1 MTSTEQNVNTTHPL
15 FAEVD
20 RIAREIAGPAASDV
34 DIHSRFPQ
42 EAIEAL
48 KKARALSCGVPVEL
62 GGYGLNIWEQGQ
74 LCIRLSEY
82 CASASM
88 VLGMHLIKVASLV
101 HHGKGSQLHEDY
113 LRDIANEQRLV
124 ASVTSEEGIGGNL
137 RNSITAVEVDG
148 DRFKLV
154 KESTCLSYGAYAD
167 DMLLT
172 CRRNSDS
179 PPSDQVVVLAK
190 RGDFKLEQK
199 GEWDAMGMRGTCS
212 PPFTVTVEGPAWQVF
227 DAPFADIAA
236 RTMVPETHI
245 IWSCIWFGIAVNA
258 VARARALLQAKARK
272 NPEITDA
279 ARKLALVSGKLQM
292 TRNDIENVT
301 REYMA
306 AHESDDVGKL
316 TSVDFSLRI
325 NNLKVNS
332 SESVRD
338 IVADA
343 MEITGFLGYLNNTEY
358 SVARH
363 LRDAYS
369 AAPMI
374 GNGRL
379 IDTNAMLSLVHK
391 ADDGR

>member
-1 MTSTEQNVNTTHPL
+1 MTTKPHSV
-15 FAEVD
+15 FAEVE
-20 RIAREIAGPAASDV
+20 RIAREIAGPAADDV
-34 DIHSRFPQ
+34 DQNSRFPH
-42 EAIEAL
+42 EAIDAL
-48 KKARALSCGVPVEL
+48 KAAKALSCGIPEDL
-62 GGYGLNIWEQGQ
+62 GGFGLDIWEQGQ
-74 LCIRLSEY
+74 LCIKLSEY

-88 VLGMHLIKVASLV
+88 VFGMHLIKVASLAHWGRGSEV
-101 HHGKGSQLHEDY
+101 HEAY
-113 LRDIANEQRLV
+113 LRDIVAEQRLV

-137 RNSITAVEVDG
+137 RNSIAAVEIDG
-148 DRFKLV
+148 DRFRLV
-154 KESTCLSYGAYAD
+154 KESTCLSYGANAD

-179 PPSDQVVVLAK
+179 PASDQVVVLAR

-212 PPFTVTVEGPAWQVF
+212 PPFTVTIEGPAWQVF
-227 DAPFADIAA
+227 GVPFADIAA

-245 IWSCIWFGIAVNA
+245 IWSSIWHGIAVDA
-258 VARARALLQAKARK
+258 VARARSLVQMKARK

-279 ARKLALVSGKLQM
+279 ARKLALVGGKLQM
-292 TRNDIENVT
+292 MRNDIENVS

-306 AHESDDVGKL
+306 AHQADDVEHL
-316 TSVDFSLRI
+316 TSLEFSLRI

-332 SESVRD
+332 SEFVRD

-343 MEITGFLGYLNNTEY
+343 MEITGFLGYLNNTEF
-358 SVARH
+358 SVTRH

-379 IDTNAMLSLVHK
+379 IDTNAMMSMVHK
-391 ADDGR
+391 GR

>member
-1 MTSTEQNVNTTHPL
+1 MTMPPEF
-15 FAEVD
+15 FAEIE
-20 RIAREIAGPAASDV
+20 RIARDVAGPAASDV
-34 DIHSRFPQ
+34 DINSRFPQ
-42 EAIEAL
+42 EAIDAL
-48 KKARALSCGVPVEL
+48 KEAKALSCGIPVEL
-62 GGYGLNIWEQGQ
+62 GGYGLDIWEQGQ
-74 LCIRLSEY
+74 LCIELSRY

-113 LRDIANEQRLV
+113 LRAIVKEQRLV

-137 RNSITAVEVDG
+137 RNSIAAVEIDG
-148 DRFKLV
+148 DRFRLV
-154 KESTCLSYGAYAD
+154 KESTCLSYGANAD

-172 CRRNSDS
+172 CRRNADS
-179 PPSDQVVVLAK
+179 PASDQVVVLAL
-190 RGDFKLEQK
+190 RGDYKLEQK

-212 PPFTVTVEGPAWQVF
+212 PPFTVTIEGPAWQVF

-245 IWSCIWFGIAVNA
+245 IWSCIWHGIAVDA
-258 VARARALLQAKARK
+258 VARARMLVQERARK
-272 NPEITDA
+272 DPEITDA
-279 ARKLALVSGKLQM
+279 ARKLALVGGKLQM
-292 TRNDIENVT
+292 MRNDIESVT

-306 AHESDDVGKL
+306 AHQADDLDKL
-316 TSVDFSLRI
+316 TSVGFGLRI

-332 SESVRD
+332 SEFVRD
-338 IVADA
+338 ITADA
-343 MEITGFLGYLNNTEY
+343 MEITGFLGYLNNTVY
-358 SVARH
+358 SVSRH

-379 IDTNAMLSLVHK
+379 VDTSAMMSMVHK
-391 ADDGR
+391 GS